1 MRTVCES
8 ILMLLPNRDDADDVD
23 LMVVV
28 SPDVPH
34 SLFLDETYIHRILMN
49 LLSNALKFTRS
60 GYILLLIEM
69 RGEDLVAIVRDTGS
83 GIPPSFLPQLFEPF
97 TQAQSRGSQRG
108 TGLGL
113 SIIKQL
119 LQKMQGNIQVES
131 NHLDTPGV
139 GEEET
144 GSTFTIDLPVQK
156 SDVARHSA
164 EYTPIRPRSQ
174 VAVFHDG
181 DERLA
186 GGLSTAWAAFGYD
199 VKLVQEVSELC
210 GTSWKYVW
218 ADLNFLI
225 RNRAQLQHLLDQDQ
239 WVVLVAYD
247 TQDAL
252 KQIPQL
258 ASAPR
263 FITLQKPLIW
273 HSFEQRIAANNETS
287 NNILT
292 KAVTFAPTVEILD
305 QDVKEH
311 LHEDL
316 AVEKITVLLVEDNPV
331 CSCLV
336 ILSKL
341 NCRLTLRGL
350 DQPKARE
357 KDADSIGLRSSD
369 CR

>member
-1 MRTVCES
+1 
-8 ILMLLPNRDDADDVD
+8 MLLPNRDDADDVD

-69 RGEDLVAIVRDTGS
+69 RDDELVATVKDTGS

-97 TQAQSRGSQRG
+97 TQAQSKGSQRG

-119 LQKMQGNIQVES
+119 LHKMNGNIQVES
-131 NHLDTPGV
+131 NHQDTLEIGPQ
-139 GEEET
+139 ET
-144 GSTFTIDLPVQK
+144 GSTFIIDLPVQR
-156 SDVARHSA
+156 SDITRHSVDL
-164 EYTPIRPRSQ
+164 TPAHEKPQ
-174 VAVFHDG
+174 VGLFHDG

-186 GGLSTAWAAFGYD
+186 GGLCTAWEAFGYD
-199 VKLVQEVSELC
+199 VKIVRHALELS
-210 GTSWKYVW
+210 GGDWKYVW
-218 ADLNFLI
+218 ADLQFLT
-225 RNRAQLQHLLDQDQ
+225 RNRAQLQELLDQKQ

-258 ASAPR
+258 ASASH

-273 HSFEQRIAANNETS
+273 HSFEQRIAANNESS

-305 QDVKEH
+305 HDVKEH

-316 AVEKITVLLVEDNPV
+316 SVEKTTMLLVEDNPV
-331 CSCLV
+331 CFSS
-336 ILSKL
+336 ILSGEKRKL
-341 NCRLTLRGL
+341 LTTAL
-350 DQPKARE
+350 
-357 KDADSIGLRSSD
+357 
-369 CR
+369 